1 MSSIQLSDVSL
12 RYPILGG
19 FNRSLKQSMLQALS
33 SGQSKSNNDKMTF
46 IDALKNINFELKSG
60 DRLGLIGRNGA
71 GKSTLLKVLARIYP
85 PTAGNIQIQGNISP
99 LLGIGVG
106 MNPLATGYENIKFRC
121 LLHGFNQKK
130 IQQIFKEIEEF
141 TELGRFLS
149 MPVKT
154 YSSGMSVRLSFSIA
168 TAIIPDILI
177 MDEVV
182 GVGDAQFIDKARARL
197 TSLIESSNI
206 MVLASHSDDLIK
218 KFCNKILWI
227 DQGSIVKFSH
237 QDIDTVLND
246 YKNSCIV

>member
-1 MSSIQLSDVSL
+1 
-12 RYPILGG
+12 
-19 FNRSLKQSMLQALS
+19 
-33 SGQSKSNNDKMTF
+33 
-46 IDALKNINFELKSG
+46 
-60 DRLGLIGRNGA
+60 
-71 GKSTLLKVLARIYP
+71 
-85 PTAGNIQIQGNISP
+85 
-99 LLGIGVG
+99 
-106 MNPLATGYENIKFRC
+106 
-121 LLHGFNQKK
+121 
-130 IQQIFKEIEEF
+130 
-141 TELGRFLS
+141 
-149 MPVKT
+149 
-154 YSSGMSVRLSFSIA
+154 MSVRLSFSIA